1 MKKILFYV
9 FSFFLLQIGNINDAL
24 AVTYRLQRVT
34 NVKAGEKYVF
44 EQAGRVMNNTI
55 SKYALETTNSY
66 KTYGLTGDEGYVW
79 TTIYSAKEEYII
91 RYNSSTI
98 LSNPSGTYLMLSN
111 KTTNSA
117 WQFNFGSN
125 ETVVIYQGNSVKI
138 GRAHV

>member
-55 SKYALETTNSY
+55 SNNALETTNSY
-66 KTYGLTGDEGYVW
+66 KTYGLTGDDSIRELARLLGGDEI
-79 TTIYSAKEEYII
+79 TDAAIENAKEMRGMAENAK
-91 RYNSSTI
+91 R
-98 LSNPSGTYLMLSN
+98 G
-111 KTTNSA
+111 
-117 WQFNFGSN
+117 
-125 ETVVIYQGNSVKI
+125 
-138 GRAHV
+138 